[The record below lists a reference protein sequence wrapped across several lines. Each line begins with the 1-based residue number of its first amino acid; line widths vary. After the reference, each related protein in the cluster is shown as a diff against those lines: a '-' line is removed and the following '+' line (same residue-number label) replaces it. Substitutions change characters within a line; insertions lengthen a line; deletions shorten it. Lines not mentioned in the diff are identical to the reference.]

1 MCKINILSERTSRY
15 FFFAANSLQN
25 IVGDLLDVIEGEV
38 EPCDVLGALHQVEG
52 ELVQA
57 VRVHQVVVGQP
68 DHVAVVSIHKM
79 HEA

>member
-1 MCKINILSERTSRY
+1 MNNEHRY

-38 EPCDVLGALHQVEG
+38 EPGDVLGALHQVEG